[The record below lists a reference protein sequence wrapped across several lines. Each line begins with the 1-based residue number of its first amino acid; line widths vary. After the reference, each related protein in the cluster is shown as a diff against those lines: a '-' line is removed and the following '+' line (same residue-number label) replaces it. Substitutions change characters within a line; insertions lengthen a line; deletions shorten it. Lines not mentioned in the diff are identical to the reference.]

1 MVSKVEKVVEVFKNS
16 LDCDNEYTAKE
27 LVKYLEDAYKEVYGK
42 GKKKVSSD
50 KPVEKKP
57 PSAYNIFIKE
67 EIAKIKAEGLPDVD
81 PKDFMKIAAGRWK
94 EHKEAISK
102 GG

>member
-1 MVSKVEKVVEVFKNS
+1 MASKVEKVVEAFKNS
-16 LDCDNEYTAKE
+16 LDYGNEYSAKE
-27 LVKYLEDAYKEVYGK
+27 LMKYLEDAYKEVYGK
-42 GKKKVSSD
+42 GKKKVSVD
-50 KPVEKKP
+50 KTAEKKP

-67 EIAKIKAEGLPDVD
+67 EIAKIKTEGLPDVD

-94 EHKEAISK
+94 EHKETISK